1 VSTLFGK
8 PLGFRFGIA
17 FCYPDGMTE
26 EEAIARIRKSR
37 QALNRAQET
46 VAKAEK
52 ALADEVRSAYE
63 AGVKTGPISRAA
75 EWSDT
80 YVRSIREGK
89 VLK

>member
-1 VSTLFGK
+1 M
-8 PLGFRFGIA
+8 A
-17 FCYPDGMTE
+17 DE
-26 EEAIARIRKSR
+26 EHIARIRKAR
-37 QALNRAQET
+37 QSLNRALET
-46 VAKAEK
+46 VARAEK
-52 ALADEVRSAYE
+52 ALADEVRAAYD